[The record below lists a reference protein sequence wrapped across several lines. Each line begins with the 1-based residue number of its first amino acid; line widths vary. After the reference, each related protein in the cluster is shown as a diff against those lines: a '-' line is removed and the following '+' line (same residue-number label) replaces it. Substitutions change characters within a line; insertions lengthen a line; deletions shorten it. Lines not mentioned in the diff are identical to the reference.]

1 MIEARGLPGLVAVA
15 LVAALTKATGMGVL
29 PLVAAEAILGDL
41 VLEVAAAVAVVARNV
56 VVHAEERVA
65 GLLQVVE
72 LRVLPALRVM
82 TVAAL
87 GAAFAV
93 VHIIRRVT
101 GDTFLRGVLVA
112 VAEMTSRAGDLGVP
126 VAEREG
132 GLVVVVTHAPPR

>member
-41 VLEVAAAVAVVARNV
+41 VLEVAAAVAVVARNA
-56 VVHAEERVA
+56 VVHAEKRVA

-72 LRVLPALRVM
+72 FRVLPALRVV
-82 TVAAL
+82 TVGAL
-87 GAAFAV
+87 GAALAV
-93 VHIIRRVT
+93 VYVIRRVT
-101 GDTFLRGVLVA
+101 GVALLRSVLVT
-112 VAEMTSRAGDLGVP
+112 VPEMTSRAGDLGMP

-132 GLVVVVTHAPPR
+132 